1 MLRIEPKNGKKD
13 TGMREE
19 DEQSKKPALTAV
31 RGTDHPWVEMPAED
45 GDTLDETLRYSLDE
59 IRFA

>member
-1 MLRIEPKNGKKD
+1 
-13 TGMREE
+13 MRDE
-19 DEQSKKPALTAV
+19 DEQSKKPALAAV